1 MARIGIYGG
10 TFDPIHIGHL
20 ILAEQCR
27 EQCELDEVWF
37 VPAAQSP
44 FKSPA
49 EQTPAEQRYGLVAVA
64 IAVHPDFRV
73 SRCELDR
80 GGPSWTVDTLEILHA
95 ENPGR
100 ELFLLMGADSLQSF
114 PQWRQPERIA
124 ELATIVG
131 VNRGDRP
138 LPELSPLGK
147 LADRVRI
154 VKMPGIDISATDI
167 RERVRTGRSIR
178 YLVPAAVERRIDFE
192 GMYRP
197 TAD

>member
-1 MARIGIYGG
+1 VARIGIYGG

-27 EQCELDEVWF
+27 EQCGLDEVWF
-37 VPAAQSP
+37 VPAAHSP
-44 FKSPA
+44 FKSPV
-49 EQTPAEQRYGLVAVA
+49 EQTPAEQRYRLVSVA
-64 IAVHPDFRV
+64 IADHPALRV

-80 GGPSWTVDTLEILHA
+80 SGPSWTVDTLEILHA

-100 ELFLLMGADSLQSF
+100 ELFLLMGADSLESF
-114 PQWRQPERIA
+114 PQWHRPERIA
-124 ELATIVG
+124 ELATIIG

-138 LPELSPLGK
+138 LPELSSLGK
-147 LADRVRI
+147 LAERVRI

-178 YLVPAAVERRIDFE
+178 YLVPAAVERLIVE
-192 GMYRP
+192 LGLYRP
-197 TAD
+197 AVN

>member
-10 TFDPIHIGHL
+10 TFDPIHLGHL

-27 EQCELDEVWF
+27 EQCGLDEVWF
-37 VPAAQSP
+37 VPAAHSP
-44 FKSPA
+44 FKSGVD
-49 EQTPAEQRYGLVAVA
+49 QTPGEQRLALVQAA
-64 IAVHPDFRV
+64 IADHPAFRV

-80 GGPSWTVDTLEILHA
+80 SGPSWTVDTLEILHA
-95 ENPGR
+95 ENPAR
-100 ELFLLMGADSLQSF
+100 ELFLLMGADSLQSL
-114 PQWRQPERIA
+114 PLWHRPERIA

-138 LPELSPLGK
+138 LPDLNSLGD

-154 VKMPGIDISATDI
+154 VTMPGIDLSATEI

-178 YLVPAAVERRIDFE
+178 YLVPAAVEQLIGELGLYRRVE
-192 GMYRP
+192 N
-197 TAD
+197 

>member
-44 FKSPA
+44 FKTLA
-49 EQTPAEQRYGLVAVA
+49 DQTPGEQRHALVAAA
-64 IAVHPDFRV
+64 IADHPAFRV

-80 GGPSWTVDTLEILHA
+80 SGPSWTVDTLEIVHA

-100 ELFLLMGADSLQSF
+100 ELYLLMGADSLENF
-114 PQWRQPERIA
+114 PQWHRPERIA

-138 LPELSPLGK
+138 LPALSPLGK
-147 LADRVRI
+147 LAERVRI
-154 VKMPGIDISATDI
+154 VTMPGIDISATGI